1 MSAARKILAPLGAF
15 FIVAGYI
22 ATVPAAN
29 WTVKHFGQ
37 VPVGFGLAAP
47 AGVYFA
53 GLALALRD
61 AARERAGR
69 AVTLAAMAAGVA
81 LSYWL
86 ADSVLA
92 LASAAAFAVAEGLD
106 YFVYERLRKRDLMLA
121 LGVSNLLGL
130 VADSLAFLWL
140 AFGSLQFL
148 PGQLFGKAWVT
159 LLAIVAMT
167 VYRRRKAVTA

>member
-1 MSAARKILAPLGAF
+1 MNIRKTLAPLGAF
-15 FIVAGYI
+15 FIVAAYV
-22 ATVPAAN
+22 ATIPAAN
-29 WTVKHFGQ
+29 WAVKHFGQ
-37 VPVGFGLAAP
+37 VPVGFGLTAP

-69 AVTLAAMAAGVA
+69 VAVLAAMAAGVA

-86 ADSVLA
+86 ADPALA

-106 YFVYERLRKRDLMLA
+106 YFVYERLRERDLA
-121 LGVSNLLGL
+121 LGVSNLFGL
-130 VADSLAFLWL
+130 AADSLAFLWL
-140 AFGSLQFL
+140 AFGSLQYL

-159 LLAIVAMT
+159 LLAALAMT
-167 VYRRRKAVTA
+167 AYRRRRTAAA